1 MFKVGDRVKLVTALY
16 GDSLNNPVWRGVCGE
31 IVGTVKEISNKD
43 LPIKVNW
50 DNGEQN
56 PYTKRDLE
64 LITKEDENIDKIVEK
79 ALEKSIEHWEKIV
92 IGESYSTTDNCSLC
106 NLFFINDCEGCPIK
120 EKTGQAQCDDSPFR
134 EFIKHINL
142 NHKSFIPVSNFHYQ
156 TYCPECKRLAREELE
171 FLKSLRKEIYSIGDK
186 FKDGFTRD
194 VYILA
199 QTLFGKVSLINLID
213 ANRYRE
219 PEAVNDIHKI
229 TEEEMKRIAGDSFPT
244 GWTKIN
250 D

>member
-16 GDSLNNPVWRGVCGE
+16 RDSLDNPVWGGVCGK
-31 IVGTVKEISNKD
+31 IVGTVKEISNKG

-50 DNGEQN
+50 DNGEYN
-56 PYTKRDLE
+56 DYMKEDLE
-64 LITKEDENIDKIVEK
+64 LIIEDENMDKIVEK
-79 ALEKSIEHWEKIV
+79 ALEKSIKHWEKIV
-92 IGESYSTTDNCSLC
+92 IGENYSTTDNCSLC

-120 EKTGQAQCDDSPFR
+120 EKTGQVQCNASPFR
-134 EFIKHINL
+134 EFINHINL

-186 FKDGFTRD
+186 FKFEFEGD
-194 VYILA
+194 VYILV
-199 QTLFGKVSLINLID
+199 QVLPFKVCLIGLTD

-229 TEEEMKRIAGDSFPT
+229 TKEEMKRIVGDSFPT